1 MTRPGADAARAG
13 PARRAVAD
21 LPGPALSRR
30 ARLAAAFA
38 CGLALTAAQPPVF
51 AWPLVFVAY
60 PALAALLWRVDAKR
74 AFWTGWAAGFG
85 FFLSGL
91 YWIAE
96 AFFVDA
102 ARHGW
107 MAPFAVSF
115 MAAGLALFWGA
126 AAWAARASGA
136 RGLLGVLALATAW
149 TAAEYARAHV
159 LTGFPWAL
167 PSYAFAD
174 TDIVQLSAHV
184 GPHGLGFGLI
194 ALACAPAW
202 PWLGHIGTSRSRV
215 KSTLKTLALYPA
227 FFVAQFVVLFVVE
240 FMAYFTPYDPDNRF
254 QTLAA
259 PTDAD
264 GGRLVVRVVQPNAA
278 QDEKWDPD
286 MMPVFFDRLIE
297 LSRPPWG
304 SDVDVVVWPETAVPQ
319 LLGRE
324 PEVRAAIAASA
335 QDVGPGAPGTTVLVG
350 ARRYIQTESGP
361 SWRNSLF
368 ALGPGGEAIDVYDK
382 HHLVPF
388 GEYLP
393 LHGLLSRLDL
403 GLFVGETGGFDGGP
417 GPTVMRLPG
426 LPPVAPQIC
435 YETIFPH
442 QMPPLADRPDW
453 IVQVTNDAWFGA
465 SAGPW
470 QHFHQARMR
479 AIEQGLPVIRSA
491 NTGIS
496 AIIDARGRVVAS
508 VPLLTA
514 GAVQAPLPRA
524 LPPTLYARHG
534 DRPFLAALLLSFILI
549 AALRRRAAA

>member
-13 PARRAVAD
+13 PARRAAAD

-126 AAWAARASGA
+126 AAWAARGSGA
-136 RGLLGVLALATAW
+136 RGALGALAFAAALC
-149 TAAEYARAHV
+149 AAEYARSHV

-167 PSYAFAD
+167 PSYALAN
-174 TDIVQLSAHV
+174 TPLAQGSAFV
-184 GPHGLGFGLI
+184 GPHLLGF
-194 ALACAPAW
+194 ALAFLSALPAAPWLAASAIRRRGAPAA
-202 PWLGHIGTSRSRV
+202 
-215 KSTLKTLALYPA
+215 ALL
-227 FFVAQFVVLFVVE
+227 VAALVCGWAAGGLRGR
-240 FMAYFTPYDPDNRF
+240 AD
-254 QTLAA
+254 AA
-259 PTDAD
+259 PTSDAAAPI
-264 GGRLVVRVVQPNAA
+264 LRVVQPNAA
-278 QDEKWDPD
+278 QHEKWLPEL
-286 MMPVFFDRLIE
+286 MPVFFDRLRS
-297 LSRPPWG
+297 LSGPEQGPPA
-304 SDVDVVVWPETAVPQ
+304 DIVVWPETAVPQ
-319 LLGRE
+319 LLGRDAAA
-324 PEVRAAIAASA
+324 RQAIAASA
-335 QDVGPGAPGTTVLVG
+335 QGATVLVG
-350 ARRYIQTESGP
+350 ARRYIQTEGGP

-368 ALGPGGEAIDVYDK
+368 ALRSDGETLDVYDK

-388 GEYLP
+388 GEYVP
-393 LHGLLSRLDL
+393 LHGLLSRLGL

-417 GPTVMRLPG
+417 GPQVMRLPG

-514 GAVQAPLPRA
+514 GAVQAPLPPA

-534 DRPFLAALLLSFILI
+534 DRPFQAALLLSFILI